1 MNESTVRKRIGSLKR
16 RRIIRRF
23 TVDVDAEK
31 LGIKTRA
38 FLGVDVEPSKI
49 LDVGRQ
55 LAEMTECRFVFNVAG
70 HHDFWA
76 IVWARDRE
84 ALLGIIQR
92 ISAIEGVTSVNPSIL
107 AERLK

>member
-49 LDVGRQ
+49 LDVARQ
-55 LAEMTECRFVFNVAG
+55 LAEMTEGRFVFNVAG

-84 ALLGIIQR
+84 APLAIIRR
-92 ISAIEGVTSVNPSIL
+92 ISAPEVVSSVIPCIL
-107 AERLK
+107 